1 MKLISSIVRPE
12 KVEVIKTALS
22 KVNLLALTVTQ
33 VHDYAP
39 QQHETTVWRAREYT
53 LGFSVKMA
61 IDFVVHDEDVDEAV
75 RVIICSARTGAPG
88 DGFVS
93 VLPVEH
99 RYNIYNGQ
107 REAS

>member
-12 KVEVIKTALS
+12 KVEIIKTALS

-39 QQHETTVWRAREYT
+39 QQHDSTVWRAREYT
-53 LGFSVKMA
+53 LGFSVKMG

-75 RVIICSARTGAPG
+75 KVLICTARTGKPG

-99 RYNIYNGQ
+99 RYNICSGQ